1 MEFAGALDCEADVM
15 NEYKILFTGTMDAGK
30 STAINVLSETATVN
44 TDVHNSDT
52 SVAKERTTVR
62 LDFGQFTR

>member
-1 MEFAGALDCEADVM
+1 M